1 MNKPKKK
8 KSYFATVPP
17 QEILPIVDG
26 HFESSVKGLFVIGDV
41 TGLPLVKVAAN
52 QGHEVVEKME
62 KSGLFKN
69 SESLDGLDIVIVG
82 GGPAGIS
89 AAVECEK
96 RGLKYVLLERAELAS
111 TVRTFPKGKKVYA
124 EPKRIKN
131 VSELDVGQDLDRDD
145 FLEAIGKAVADR
157 KLKFKEGVEVS
168 KIQKIQDRQFE
179 VHTKDGNTFPA
190 RQVLIAVGRQGQP
203 KKLKIDGCDDCA
215 KVTYRLHTRED
226 YENEDVLVVGGGNS
240 AIEAALMLKDHNRVT
255 ISYRG
260 EDFFR
265 AKSENRRL
273 LDQAIKKGEIKS
285 ILKSNLISSRPDEV
299 DLEVEGETQTIKNDK
314 VIILIGTLPPIEF
327 LMDTGM
333 ELDGIWDYR
342 RVIWAV
348 VGILVGIFIYFGA
361 KHFVLYPSAGY
372 PTPGPAPGLA
382 GGKIMWPNWL
392 SLLYPNSVA
401 ISFLLTKLV
410 PLFACL
416 VIAARIIQSLMSRP
430 GKNPPYRVPATK
442 LILSACL
449 ALFFVGV
456 VTPAAITNDPK
467 LAGNGPYLLDF
478 SLDLGGDDAVQAVA
492 ANDGEDK
499 DGEGKD
505 EAGAAKD
512 NGGEVAAADAD
523 AKGGEETGDKAVAA
537 KAGEYGTNE
546 VGVRTVYDS
555 LSPAFEVDSASA
567 FSVTA
572 AGSEGR
578 GAKYF
583 SNLYGLYYFFYFS
596 LIAIFGIYW
605 AVKSN
610 SKIIWKRNLT
620 IIASQWTLWWG
631 IPTFLVVLFGRNWL
645 SPVLQ
650 KSINAWPLNMSAFH
664 VNPVAEQGDPAF
676 WQMVGIVGVVWAIL
690 LTFVFIPLFTI
701 RYGKIYC
708 SYVCS
713 CGALAETV
721 GNSFR
726 HRGPKGDWPR
736 KMEKYGYLFILLA
749 TIATIA
755 DLLGWAPVVM
765 LKLSAL
771 QAIGINV
778 ADVPVTVNLL
788 NWYNFWVGTLLAG
801 ALAIGLYPFL
811 GQRIWCRMWC
821 PLAFWMNFWGRW
833 SKFKISPEKGKCID
847 CNVCNQFCQMGIDIK
862 GRALR
867 GEPVTLVDTTC
878 VGCQECIVRCPMQIL
893 HLGEVPGTTMVQLTS
908 NLPTTSGS
916 KA

>member
-1 MNKPKKK
+1 MKRAEVNKPKKK

-26 HFESSVKGLFVIGDV
+26 RYESSVKGLFVIGDV

-52 QGHEVVEKME
+52 QGREVVERME
-62 KSGLFKN
+62 KSGLFKH
-69 SESLDGLDIVIVG
+69 SAALDGLDVVIVG

-89 AAVECEK
+89 AAIEFEK
-96 RGLKYVLLERAELAS
+96 RGLKYVLLERSELAS

-124 EPKRIKN
+124 EPQSIDN
-131 VSELDVGQDLDRDD
+131 ISELDVNRDLDRDD
-145 FLEAIGKAVADR
+145 FLEIVGKAVADR
-157 KLKFKEGVEVS
+157 QLKFKEGVEVS

-179 VHTKDGNTFPA
+179 VHTKTGTTFPA
-190 RQVLIAVGRQGQP
+190 RQVLIAIGRQGQP
-203 KKLKIDGCDDCA
+203 RKLKIDGCDDCG

-226 YENEDVLVVGGGNS
+226 YNNEDVLVVGGGNS

-260 EDFFR
+260 DDFFR
-265 AKSENRRL
+265 AKVENRRL
-273 LDQAIKKGEIKS
+273 LDNAIAKGEIKA
-285 ILKSNLISSRPDEV
+285 ILKSNLTTSRPDEV
-299 DLEVEGETQTIKNDK
+299 DLEVGGETQTLKNDK

-342 RVIWAV
+342 RVIWAII
-348 VGILVGIFIYFGA
+348 GILVGIFIYFGA
-361 KHFVLYPSAGY
+361 KHFVLYPGAGY
-372 PTPGPAPGLA
+372 PTPGPDGA
-382 GGKIMWPNWL
+382 GGKFLWPNWL
-392 SLLYPNSVA
+392 SFLYPNSSPL
-401 ISFLLTKLV
+401 SFLLTRLAPAV
-410 PLFACL
+410 GCL
-416 VIAARIIQSLMSRP
+416 VLGARIVQSLMSGP
-430 GKNPPYRVPATK
+430 GKNPPYRVPAAK
-442 LILSACL
+442 LILSAC
-449 ALFFVGV
+449 ATLFVFGLMAPGAV
-456 VTPAAITNDPK
+456 TNDQAM
-467 LAGNGPYLLDF
+467 AGSGPYLLNMG
-478 SLDLGGDDAVQAVA
+478 LKAGDSNV
-492 ANDGEDK
+492 G
-499 DGEGKD
+499 
-505 EAGAAKD
+505 
-512 NGGEVAAADAD
+512 
-523 AKGGEETGDKAVAA
+523 A
-537 KAGEYGTNE
+537 KA
-546 VGVRTVYDS
+546 VYDS
-555 LSPAFEVDSASA
+555 LSPAFSNAI
-567 FSVTA
+567 TP
-572 AGSEGR
+572 GSEGR

-583 SNLYGLYYFFYFS
+583 SNLYGVYYFFYFS
-596 LIAIFGIYW
+596 LIAVFGVYW

-610 SKIIWKRNLT
+610 NKIIWKRNLT

-631 IPTFLVVLFGRNWL
+631 IPTFLVVLFGRNWI
-645 SPVLQ
+645 SPLLQ
-650 KSINAWPLNMSAFH
+650 KSINAWPLNMSAFK
-664 VNPVAEQGDPAF
+664 VNPVAGPGDPE
-676 WQMVGIVGVVWAIL
+676 WWNLVGIVGVVWAVV

-708 SYVCS
+708 SYICS

-736 KMEKYGYLFILLA
+736 KLEKYGYIFILLA

-755 DLLGWAPVVM
+755 DLMKWAPVLW
-765 LKLSAL
+765 LKLNAVRAL
-771 QAIGINV
+771 GFDV
-778 ADVPVTVNLL
+778 ADMQITLNLL
-788 NWYNFWVGTLLAG
+788 GWYDLWVGTFLAG
-801 ALAIGLYPFL
+801 AMAIGLYPFL

-893 HLGEVPGTTMVQLTS
+893 HLGEVPGTTIVQLTS
-908 NLPTTSGS
+908 TAPTISGS